1 MSGARTGRSP
11 IRPTWPQIVA
21 LSAIGP
27 ILFGC
32 VALWMG
38 SAMHR
43 TDHSRADLARSFE
56 YRRELEVVG
65 SLLKDAETGQRGY
78 ILSGDAS
85 FLGPYQLARH
95 RLPDQLDLIERL
107 APATP
112 QTTLVHRE
120 LRAAAAARL
129 AEMQSLIDFRRQAG
143 LAAAASRLSE
153 GVGKRQMDRIRTI
166 LATLSAQAADVLA
179 TREKAEHQRI
189 ALARR
194 ALWLAELVLAV
205 ASATT
210 GFLLG
215 RSQRA
220 RSLLALEREGAA
232 ARQRAIFDN
241 AVDAIIVINPSGSIE
256 TINPAAEEM
265 FGYSADELLRR
276 DIATL
281 IDLAPGD
288 GPFLARLGVQ
298 DLQIRQG
305 SRMNVPGRRR
315 SGDAIFVDVSLGA
328 MQLPDGIHV
337 VATLR
342 DATARREIE
351 QLKDDFISTVSHELR
366 TPLTSIVGS
375 LGLLRG
381 GAAGDLPAAAERL
394 TEIAESNSQRLIR
407 LINDILDVDQIQKGR
422 MAFDYAAV
430 DLRDVVRKT
439 VQTMGGLADRAGV
452 TVEVRLSDAPAPA
465 CADGDRLIQAAGN
478 LLSNAIKFSPAGS
491 TISFELV
498 AGGDEHIIQ
507 ITDQGPG
514 IDPEFAKH
522 IFNRFSQANRP
533 NNQMIAG
540 TGLGLAISREIV
552 RCHGGDISFE
562 NRAGGGARFA
572 FSVPR
577 DQGEAERSG
586 AAARILVCEEDVEAG
601 RTLQSMLSAHGYI
614 NELVPTLHAAAEHL
628 TTGEYDILLLGLAR
642 ADTESA
648 ARLKQ
653 IHPGSERRRVPVIV
667 VAKAPPPGEID
678 ADLAGWLQRPVD
690 PYRLTELIQ
699 RAVHMRTNH
708 GTLVL
713 HVDDDAD
720 SHELFAAAVA
730 GRCRIVHAST
740 LAKARTILRERKI
753 DAVVLDLGL
762 PDGSGEALLKELKEP
777 NKRIPVVLYS
787 AQDVSDQARKMADAV
802 FVKSRRS
809 LAKLASTLMD
819 IVDRRGPNND

>member
-1 MSGARTGRSP
+1 MSGARAARP
-11 IRPTWPQIVA
+11 RIRPSWSQIVA

-32 VALWMG
+32 VALWMV

-43 TDHSRADLARSFE
+43 SDRTRADLMRSFE
-56 YRRELEVVG
+56 YRRELEILG

-78 ILSGDAS
+78 ILSGEAS
-85 FLGPYQLARH
+85 FLGPYQLALR
-95 RLPDQLDLIERL
+95 RLPGQLALIQRL
-107 APATP
+107 APAMP
-112 QTTLVHRE
+112 QTALMHRE
-120 LRAAAAARL
+120 LKSATAAKL
-129 AEMQSLIDFRRQAG
+129 AEMQTLIDFRRQAG

-153 GVGKRQMDRIRTI
+153 GTGKRQMDRIRQI
-166 LATLSAQAADVLA
+166 LARMSSQAADTLA
-179 TREKAEHQRI
+179 ARERAERQRI
-189 ALARR
+189 TLARR
-194 ALWLAELVLAV
+194 ALWFAEFLLAM
-205 ASATT
+205 ASAAA

-215 RSQRA
+215 RGQRA
-220 RSLLALEREGAA
+220 RSLLALEREDAA

-241 AVDAIIVINPSGSIE
+241 AVDAIILINPSGSIE

-281 IDLAPGD
+281 IELAPGD

-298 DLQIRQG
+298 ELQIRQA

-381 GAAGDLPAAAERL
+381 GAAGALPAAAERL
-394 TEIAESNSQRLIR
+394 TEIAEGNSQRLIR
-407 LINDILDVDQIQKGR
+407 LINDILDVDQIQKGQ

-439 VQTMGGLADRAGV
+439 VRTMGGLADRAEV
-452 TVEVRLSDAPAPA
+452 TIDVRLPDTPAPA

-478 LLSNAIKFSPAGS
+478 LLSNAIKFSPARS

-533 NNQMIAG
+533 HNQMIAG

-577 DQGEAERSG
+577 DQGEGERSET
-586 AAARILVCEEDVEAG
+586 AARILVCEEDAEAG
-601 RTLQSMLSAHGYI
+601 RTLQSMLSAQGY
-614 NELVPTLHAAAEHL
+614 VSDMVRSPDAAAERL
-628 TTGEYDILLLGLAR
+628 ASGEYDILLLDLAG
-642 ADTESA
+642 ADSESA
-648 ARLKQ
+648 AKLGR
-653 IHPGSERRRVPVIV
+653 IHPEGERRHVPVIV
-667 VAKAPPPGEID
+667 VAKAPPPGELD
-678 ADLAGWLQRPVD
+678 AGLAGWLQRPVD
-690 PYRLTELIQ
+690 PHRLTQLIH
-699 RAVHMRTNH
+699 RAMHRRTH
-708 GTLVL
+708 RDALVL
-713 HVDDDAD
+713 HVDDDVD

-730 GRCRIVHAST
+730 GRCRIANAST
-740 LAKARTILRERKI
+740 LAKARAILREREI

-762 PDGSGEALLKELKEP
+762 PDGSGEALLKELKEA

-787 AQDVSDQARKMADAV
+787 AQDVGDQARNMADAV

-809 LAKLASTLMD
+809 LTKLASTLMD